1 MERSLGN
8 LDWIT
13 IILVSCFCLLAIL
26 KMIHPKRF
34 NEFIVLP
41 MSNKYFFV
49 QGKNDELI
57 HPFNIILFIIQVS
70 NVSLFIFLIINFI
83 QDIHFIFYVYI
94 VLFYAVFM
102 IVKMLLEKI
111 VGTLFSIEA
120 LINNYLYHKL
130 TYLNLFSLLLFI
142 VNIIFFYLIEPTK
155 STLIIIGISFFAL
168 NLSYIIY
175 SYRKYRSLIFGNF
188 FYFILYLCALEISPL
203 LLLYKVI
210 E

>member
-1 MERSLGN
+1 MEN
-8 LDWIT
+8 LDWVT
-13 IILVSCFCLLAIL
+13 IILVSCFCLMAIVKL
-26 KMIHPKRF
+26 FHPKRF
-34 NEFIVLP
+34 DEFILLP
-41 MSNKYFFV
+41 ISNKYFLV
-49 QGKNDELI
+49 QGKNDMLT
-57 HPFNIILFIIQVS
+57 HPFNVILSVIHIAS
-70 NVSLFIFLIINFI
+70 VSLFIFSIIKTTE
-83 QDIHFIFYVYI
+83 DVAPIFYVYI
-94 VLFYAVFM
+94 VLFYSVFM

-130 TYLNLFSLLLFI
+130 TYLNLFSILLFI
-142 VNIIFFYLIEPTK
+142 ANIFFFYLIEPAK
-155 STLIIIGISFFAL
+155 SIMIIIGVGFFAL
-168 NLSYIIY
+168 NLAYIIY